1 MQFLINYEKLSIRF
15 LFLPLLHACNLS
27 IFSLSIIVESFHF
40 ISYCFILFLFSSYI
54 KKCWEH
60 EDMDIDVSLIRHFV
74 TEVLDMISPPYT
86 NEFVNLFL
94 PFIENQDIT
103 GSLRNEEIQAVEDF
117 IKQCKY

>member
-1 MQFLINYEKLSIRF
+1 
-15 LFLPLLHACNLS
+15 
-27 IFSLSIIVESFHF
+27 
-40 ISYCFILFLFSSYI
+40 
-54 KKCWEH
+54 
-60 EDMDIDVSLIRHFV
+60 MDIDVSLIRHFV